1 MSIQQVNRA
10 IAGIFHAIWTVWC
23 GVTFAVMAFSMFPIL
38 YIGVKLGG
46 PKTIRALHFLPCYCA
61 TAALWLWGI
70 RIEEHNKQVFNSKQQ
85 YIFVCN
91 HRSYLDALIAG
102 SIIPN
107 YKKFIGKAEILKWP
121 VLGFLLKTFYIPV
134 DRDDRDHRHWSMD
147 QLFIKAQEGA
157 SIVILP
163 EGTCNTSHEL
173 LKHFHD
179 GAFKLGIGTKIPIVV
194 FTVIGAGE
202 LWPRNKL
209 VIKPGKLKVYWS
221 KAIQMENY
229 SSLDQMNDLKEL
241 VREEML
247 QYLEAHYPKG
257 YE

>member
-1 MSIQQVNRA
+1 MQQLKK
-10 IAGIFHAIWTVWC
+10 ILLGILQGVWTLWC
-23 GVTFAVMAFSMFPIL
+23 GLCFALMAFSMFPVL

-61 TAALWLWGI
+61 TAELRLWGI
-70 RIEEHNKQVFNSKQQ
+70 SIEEHNKQVFDPEKQ

-134 DRDDRDHRHWSMD
+134 HRDDKDHRHWSMD
-147 QLFIKAQEGA
+147 QLFVKAKEGA

-163 EGTCNTSHEL
+163 EGTCNTTHDL

-202 LWPRNKL
+202 LWPRTHL
-209 VIKPGKLKVYWS
+209 VIKPGKLIVYWS
-221 KAIQMENY
+221 EPIYMDAFTSIDQMEE
-229 SSLDQMNDLKEL
+229 LKEL
-241 VREEML
+241 VREDML
-247 QYLEAHYPKG
+247 SKLKVHYPNG